1 MKLTRISLLII
12 ASLLTFNISV
22 ATAADTANKM
32 QQLTEWEKKKIAEE
46 FNRFFKSTDN
56 GAFQKLNKNPWA
68 SKRARQQQQAQK
80 VLKIS
85 ASLGSC
91 KQYTVKQ
98 RRQCYAQGNG
108 KAMCERYFKAR
119 MDHCSE
125 YF

>member
-1 MKLTRISLLII
+1 MKLTRIFLLLI
-12 ASLLTFNISV
+12 ASLLSFGASV
-22 ATAADTANKM
+22 ATAADTANRT
-32 QQLTEWEKKKIAEE
+32 QQLSDWEKRKIAEE
-46 FNRFFKSTDN
+46 FNRFFSSTDN

-91 KQYTVKQ
+91 KEYTLKQ

-108 KAMCERYFKAR
+108 KAMCERYYRAR

>member
-1 MKLTRISLLII
+1 MKLIRISLLIMT
-12 ASLLTFNISV
+12 ALLAFNTSV
-22 ATAADTANKM
+22 ATAANTVDKTQK
-32 QQLTEWEKKKIAEE
+32 LTEWEKKKIAEE
-46 FNRFFKSTDN
+46 FNRFFKSTDS

-80 VLKIS
+80 ILKVS

-91 KQYTVKQ
+91 KQYTIKQ

-108 KAMCERYFKAR
+108 RAMCERYYKAR